1 MEWGAPGYLWLLL
14 AGAPLSLLALRSAR
28 RARLLRQELT
38 GGRQKKVA
46 DLLTWGVAAAAM
58 MLLVAALAG
67 PRFGEE
73 SHERLAQGG
82 DILFLLDTSR
92 SMLTRD
98 LGQSRL
104 DAAKE
109 AVRKAMV
116 GLKGERVGLVAF
128 AGSAFLVCPLTTD
141 YALFDQVL
149 KEAGEE
155 TLPLPGTSLAAAL
168 KEARRALQGEGDGP
182 RVVVL
187 LSDGEDHEGEYVA
200 AARALN
206 AAGVKLYA
214 VAAGTLPGG
223 PIPLPGGG
231 VQKDRD
237 GSFVLSRLRPETLRE
252 AAQSGGGEMVDIVAL
267 PARLATLP
275 LQKSAA
281 KPASSRQAQR
291 ERFQVPLS
299 LALALLCA
307 EPLLL
312 FRGRP

>member
-14 AGAPLSLLALRSAR
+14 AGAPLFLLALGSAR

-38 GGRQKKVA
+38 GGRQEKVA
-46 DLLTWGVAAAAM
+46 HLLPWGVAAAAM

-73 SHERLAQGG
+73 PRERLAQGG

-109 AVRKAMV
+109 AVRKATA

-141 YALFDQVL
+141 YALFDQLL

-168 KEARRALQGEGDGP
+168 KEARRALQGEGGEP
-182 RVVVL
+182 KVVVL
-187 LSDGEDHEGEYVA
+187 LSDGEDHEGEYAA
-200 AARALN
+200 AARALD
-206 AAGVKLYA
+206 AAGARLYA

-223 PIPLPGGG
+223 LIPLPGGG

-237 GSFVLSRLRPETLRE
+237 GSLVLSRLRPETLRQ
-252 AAQSGGGEMVDIVAL
+252 AAQAGGGGMVDIAAL
-267 PARLATLP
+267 PGLLATLP
-275 LQKSAA
+275 LQKSSA
-281 KPASSRQAQR
+281 KPAASRQTTR
-291 ERFQVPLS
+291 ERFQIPLA
-299 LALALLCA
+299 LALALLCL

-312 FRGRP
+312 FRGKP

>member
-14 AGAPLSLLALRSAR
+14 AGAPLFLLALGSAR
-28 RARLLRQELT
+28 RARLSRQQLT
-38 GGRQKKVA
+38 GGREEA
-46 DLLTWGVAAAAM
+46 PHLLPWGVAAAAM

-73 SHERLAQGG
+73 PRERLAQGG

-109 AVRKAMV
+109 AVRKATA

-149 KEAGEE
+149 KEAGEQ

-168 KEARRALQGEGDGP
+168 KEARRALQGEGGEP
-182 RVVVL
+182 KVVVL
-187 LSDGEDHEGEYVA
+187 LSDGEDHEGEYAA
-200 AARALN
+200 AARALD
-206 AAGVKLYA
+206 AAGARLYA
-214 VAAGTLPGG
+214 VAAGTSPGG
-223 PIPLPGGG
+223 PIPLAGAGG
-231 VQKDRD
+231 QKDRD
-237 GSFVLSRLRPETLRE
+237 GNFVLSRLRPETLRQ
-252 AAQSGGGEMVDIVAL
+252 AAQAGGGGMVDIAAL
-267 PARLATLP
+267 PGLLATLP
-275 LQKSAA
+275 LQNSAA
-281 KPASSRQAQR
+281 KPAASRQAQR
-291 ERFQVPLS
+291 ERFQVPLA
-299 LALALLCA
+299 LALALLCV

>member
-14 AGAPLSLLALRSAR
+14 AGAPLSLLAFGNAR

-38 GGRQKKVA
+38 GDGQKGA
-46 DLLTWGVAAAAM
+46 TRLLPWGVAAAAM
-58 MLLVAALAG
+58 ILLVAALAS

-73 SHERLAQGG
+73 PRERLAQGG

-109 AVRKAMV
+109 AVRKATA

-149 KEAGEE
+149 EEAGEE
-155 TLPLPGTSLAAAL
+155 TLPLPGTALAAAL
-168 KEARRALQGEGDGP
+168 KEARRALQGEGGEP
-182 RVVVL
+182 KVAVL

-200 AARALN
+200 AARALD
-206 AAGVKLYA
+206 AAGARLYA
-214 VAAGTLPGG
+214 VAAGTSPGG
-223 PIPLPGGG
+223 PIPLAGAG

-237 GSFVLSRLRPETLRE
+237 GNFVLSRLRPDTLRE
-252 AAQSGGGEMVDIVAL
+252 AAVAGGGGMVEIAAL
-267 PARLATLP
+267 PSLLATLP
-275 LQKSAA
+275 QSPTKSAA
-281 KPASSRQAQR
+281 SRQAQR
-291 ERFQVPLS
+291 ERFQVPLA
-299 LALALLCA
+299 LALALLCV

-312 FRGRP
+312 FRGKP